1 MSKPIR
7 TAFLGAGMVAEV
19 HQQALQHVPE
29 LELAAI
35 YDPDPDLLDRRAGLW
50 GVSPCASLDEVLGDP
65 DIDAVHVL
73 APSDLHAEL
82 ATRAMAAGKHTLVE
96 KPVSTIAGLEN
107 LLAAS
112 SEYDRICMP
121 GHNYAY
127 QPEFTRIRDL
137 IRAADQPLGEVRTA
151 WVTYAIQHPEEIAS
165 RYSGV
170 LDEVMVHHSYL
181 AVALFGQPDWLMA
194 GKDGSGWQHHDE
206 EDQAWMTWRYDG
218 RRSVHLFA
226 SFAVDD
232 PTSSSSMF
240 SVKVLG
246 TNGAASYHWADAV
259 FQRAL
264 GSLTFG
270 IPAYEET
277 YIHENRAFAAAC
289 AGDRSRIVS
298 PLEDA
303 LAIAHLAE
311 HAQHSAAT
319 GMPWPQEESR

>member
-1 MSKPIR
+1 MGAPVR

-19 HQQALQHVPE
+19 HRQALEQVPE
-29 LELAAI
+29 LELTAVF
-35 YDPDPDLLDRRAGLW
+35 DPDEALLRRRAADW
-50 GVSPCASLDEVLGDP
+50 DVAPRSSVSEVLEDP

-73 APSDLHAEL
+73 APSELHAEL

-96 KPVSTIAGLEN
+96 KPVSTTAGIEE
-107 LLAAS
+107 LLVAS
-112 SEYDRICMP
+112 KEHDRICMP

-137 IRAADQPLGEVRTA
+137 VRSPDRPLGEIRSA
-151 WVTYAIQHPEEIAS
+151 WVTYAIQHPEDIAS

-181 AVALFGQPDWLMA
+181 AVALFGEPDWLIA
-194 GKDGSGWQHHDE
+194 GKDGHGWEQHDE
-206 EDQAWMTWRYDG
+206 EDQAWMTWRYQG

-232 PTSSSSMF
+232 PTGTSSMF

-246 TNGAASYHWADAV
+246 TNGAASYNWADAV

-277 YIHENRAFAAAC
+277 YVHENRAFAAAC
-289 AGDRSRIVS
+289 SGDRDRIVS

-303 LAIAHLAE
+303 LTVARLAE
-311 HAQHSAAT
+311 HAQRSATT
-319 GMPWPQEESR
+319 GTPWTPGAAR